1 MKSDEIILRGM
12 GVVHWELKSNFSF
25 ENGRVEKE
33 KKFSFSEEENIFLKS
48 LATSF
53 GQPFSKKNPE
63 MIIKFIKNL
72 NTDITNLSEIMM
84 LSPQE
89 KQDLWTKI
97 AKN

>member
-1 MKSDEIILRGM
+1 MKSDEIILREM
-12 GVVHWELKSNFSF
+12 GIVHWELKSNFSF

-33 KKFSFSEEENIFLKS
+33 KKLSFSKEEKIFLKS

-53 GQPFSKKNPE
+53 GQSFSIKNPE
-63 MIIKFIKNL
+63 TIINFIKNL
-72 NTDITNLSEIMM
+72 NTDVTNLSEIMK

-89 KQDLWTKI
+89 KKDLWTKI